1 MSPISN
7 VGSANFIVSDL
18 IFRDKRLI
26 HVRQCVILI
35 TLSVKQHATKGEVG
49 VLDVAQTK
57 IWS

>member
-1 MSPISN
+1 MSATSN

-26 HVRQCVILI
+26 DVRQCFILI
-35 TLSVKQHATKGEVG
+35 TVSMKQRPTKDEVG

-57 IWS
+57 L